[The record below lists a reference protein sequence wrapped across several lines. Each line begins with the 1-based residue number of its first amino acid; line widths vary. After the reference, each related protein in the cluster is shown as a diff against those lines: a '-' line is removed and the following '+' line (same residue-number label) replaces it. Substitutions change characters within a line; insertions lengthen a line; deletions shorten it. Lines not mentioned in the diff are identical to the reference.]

1 MKLDRHT
8 YEAWLLDRLEGV
20 LTPDQEAAL
29 DAFLLENPDL
39 LASSDPLPRV
49 HTGTEPFPG
58 KENLHR
64 TFPPTGS
71 PDAARLDDFLVARM
85 EQELTS
91 KQQQQLEQYLFE
103 HPEAEQHAA
112 LMALAKAP
120 NDPLAFSEKE
130 KLQRHFPPHGLP
142 DVHRLTD
149 FLIADLEGDLTAVQQ
164 KALQAYLAGNADARR
179 EQELVNATRVKSEL
193 LPYPAKADLK
203 KREVRVFSLW
213 ARLAVA
219 ASVMLLLGAGW
230 WILREGS
237 VKDSGIAKVETQQ
250 VMPGPSSVGSTNKA
264 SVEDNSTSPIHHE
277 ATRTAQPAEENDG
290 VQRKEV
296 STSGKVKSGESKT
309 LDPLYKIEQE
319 QEPEAP
325 PQVPSSPMPTMDRLP
340 VKEPTLA
347 QLPVQPSKPM
357 GATSSVTTPVAANG
371 NEEMAMVDTRSAGQS
386 LGTFVANA
394 VRGEVLAAP
403 KRADKLDGDD
413 ALALA
418 DKAVGAVT
426 GGRGGVELKRTAD
439 GERIKLRIGRNLS
452 FSASTGR

>member
-39 LASSDPLPRV
+39 LASSHPLPRV
-49 HTGTEPFPG
+49 YTSTEPFPDKG
-58 KENLHR
+58 KLHR

-91 KQQQQLEQYLFE
+91 KQQKQLEQYLFE
-103 HPEAEQHAA
+103 HPEAERQAT
-112 LMALAKAP
+112 LMALAKAS

-130 KLQRHFPPHGLP
+130 KLQRHFPPQGLP

-179 EQELVNATRVKSEL
+179 EQELVNATRLKREL
-193 LPYPAKADLK
+193 LPYPGKADLK
-203 KREVRVFSLW
+203 KREVRVFALW
-213 ARLAVA
+213 ARLVVA

-230 WILREGS
+230 WILREGN
-237 VKDSGIAKVETQQ
+237 VKDAGIAKVETRQA
-250 VMPGPSSVGSTNKA
+250 VPGRSSVGPSGKA
-264 SVEDNSTSPIHHE
+264 SAEENSTSPIHHE
-277 ATRTAQPAEENDG
+277 ETIAAQLAEENEG

-296 STSGKVKSGESKT
+296 STIGKVRSSGSKT
-309 LDPLYKIEQE
+309 RDPLKQIEQE
-319 QEPEAP
+319 QEPEAT
-325 PQVPSSPMPTMDRLP
+325 PQVPLSPMPTIDRLP

-347 QLPVQPSKPM
+347 QLPAQLSKPM
-357 GATSSVTTPVAANG
+357 GATSSVTTPVVANG

-426 GGRGGVELKRTAD
+426 GGRGGVALERTAH
-439 GERIKLRIGRNLS
+439 GERIQLRLGRNLS
-452 FSASTGR
+452 FSASRGR